1 MEYSLISWNVNGLR
15 SALKNGLVSKL
26 KLFDA
31 DVICFQEIKV
41 DPSSIP
47 EEIKDL
53 DYRIYVNSAEKKGY
67 SGTLSLLKKEPM
79 SISTGMNSS
88 KFDSEG
94 RVQVFEFNEF
104 WLVNS
109 YFPNSQRGLTRLD
122 YKMEFNQEFLKFVQE
137 LRKTKPVVICG
148 DFNVAHEEIDIARP
162 KDNRHNAGFTDE
174 ERNWM
179 TEFLTNGYVDTFRLF
194 NKEGGNYTW
203 WSYMFKA
210 REKNIGWR
218 IDYFIVSKELATNVN
233 ESKILSDI
241 GGSDHAPIELKLSFG
256 K

>member
-1 MEYSLISWNVNGLR
+1 
-15 SALKNGLVSKL
+15 
-26 KLFDA
+26 
-31 DVICFQEIKV
+31 
-41 DPSSIP
+41 
-47 EEIKDL
+47 
-53 DYRIYVNSAEKKGY
+53 
-67 SGTLSLLKKEPM
+67 
-79 SISTGMNSS
+79 
-88 KFDSEG
+88 
-94 RVQVFEFNEF
+94 
-104 WLVNS
+104 
-109 YFPNSQRGLTRLD
+109 
-122 YKMEFNQEFLKFVQE
+122 
-137 LRKTKPVVICG
+137 
-148 DFNVAHEEIDIARP
+148 
-162 KDNRHNAGFTDE
+162 
-174 ERNWM
+174 M